1 VRGVSRDSM
10 VELPLGPQ
18 SGPRPVE
25 PGASWSRYGLSTLL
39 RSKDADDGPGLKSC
53 SSEGFILFVV
63 MVELKLYLVPLR
75 ALPSEPD
82 LTARSG
88 KTIDLIS
95 NG

>member
-1 VRGVSRDSM
+1 M

-39 RSKDADDGPGLKSC
+39 RSKDTDDDPGLKSC
-53 SSEGFILFVV
+53 SSEGFIFVV
-63 MVELKLYLVPLR
+63 MVELELYLVPLR

-88 KTIDLIS
+88 KTIDLIP